1 MMNQEVARQV
11 QRLRS
16 LVGKV
21 QEASNNDFDLQAHW
35 ARYLCILVSSLVE
48 NGLKEIYSE
57 FIKNKAAKPVADYTI
72 SYLSKLQNP
81 KAEKVMELVGSFRQ
95 EWRAELETFLANDG
109 RRDAIDSIMNNRNQI
124 AHGKDVGVTVVRVSS
139 YLEKAVAVLEF
150 IETQCGN
157 QQ

>member
-1 MMNQEVARQV
+1 MKNQEVARQV

-16 LVGKV
+16 LVKKV
-21 QEASNNDFDLQAHW
+21 QEASDDDFDLQAHW
-35 ARYLCILVSSLVE
+35 ARYLCILASGLVE

-57 FIKNKAAKPVADYTI
+57 FIKNKAAKPVADYAI

-95 EWRAELETFLANDG
+95 EWRAELETYLADDG
-109 RRDAIDSIMNNRNQI
+109 RKDAIDSIINNRNQI
-124 AHGKDVGVTVVRVSS
+124 AHGKDVGVTVVRVSR
-139 YLEKAVAVLEF
+139 YFEKIVTVLEF